1 MSDFMY
7 IGMKS
12 ENQNVGAGKSSQKR
26 LMFVHIS
33 ARSNLMTLA
42 LMKGCLVFLSHQRY
56 TRNSWYDDTGS

>member
-12 ENQNVGAGKSSQKR
+12 ENQNIGAGKSSQKR

-33 ARSNLMTLA
+33 AISDPVA
-42 LMKGCLVFLSHQRY
+42 
-56 TRNSWYDDTGS
+56 